1 MPAICVDTSSDQ
13 PGRGGTQVVVAS
25 APQAGRGESVPS
37 KPPSTPHGPQADPQ
51 AATLDRPFRVLVVDP
66 DAGAYR
72 VICRAARRHAA
83 AVVRAE
89 SLAEADRCQQHAAA
103 DLIIVAQNL
112 PDGEGIA
119 WAGRQRRDHRGTQV
133 LVVAD
138 QLQLDAA
145 LTALRAGAADL
156 LARPL
161 TAAQM
166 SGCLDQAIQRARSR
180 EKIRRRLRRL
190 QRTCRKLQR
199 AHDEVAA
206 QVDVLCNDL
215 VTAYQ
220 ELAEQMQQVTRARDY
235 ATLVREEL
243 DLEQMLR
250 KTLEFLL
257 ERVGPTNAAIFLPA
271 SLDEF
276 SLGGYVN
283 YDWTSESPE
292 LLLQL
297 LADRLAPHVAEAAS
311 HLHLTD
317 DAALAAVLDGK
328 PDLLSGCHV
337 LGMPCRLEDEPLA
350 VVILFREADRPFEQ
364 ETIELCKAVAPMIGE
379 YLARIIRIH
388 HRHLPEPPAE
398 DEDQGFMAA

>member
-1 MPAICVDTSSDQ
+1 MPSKSPRTPQ
-13 PGRGGTQVVVAS
+13 GPGTE
-25 APQAGRGESVPS
+25 PQA
-37 KPPSTPHGPQADPQ
+37 QAP
-51 AATLDRPFRVLVVDP
+51 DRPFRVLVVDA

-72 VICRAARRHAA
+72 VICRAARKHAA

-89 SLAEADRCQQHAAA
+89 SLAEAERCQEHAAA
-103 DLIIVAQNL
+103 DLLIVAQTL
-112 PDGEGIA
+112 PDGEGIT
-119 WAGRQRRDHRGTQV
+119 WAGRQRRTHRGTQMLV
-133 LVVAD
+133 LAD

-145 LTALRAGAADL
+145 LTALRAGAADML
-156 LARPL
+156 TRPL

-166 SGCLDQAIQRARSR
+166 SGCLDQAVRRAQGR
-180 EKIRRRLRRL
+180 EKIKRRVRRLR
-190 QRTCRKLQR
+190 RTCRKLQR

-235 ATLVREEL
+235 AALVREEL

-257 ERVGPTNAAIFLPA
+257 EKAGPTNAAIFLPA
-271 SLDEF
+271 TLDEF

-297 LADRLAPHVAEAAS
+297 LADRLAPHVAQADT

-317 DAALAAVLDGK
+317 DAALAHVLDGK
-328 PDLLSGCHV
+328 PDLLTGCHV

-350 VVILFREADRPFEQ
+350 VVILFREADRPFEA
-364 ETIELCKAVAPMIGE
+364 ETVELCQAIAPMIGE

>member
-1 MPAICVDTSSDQ
+1 VE
-13 PGRGGTQVVVAS
+13 VVTAMGV
-25 APQAGRGESVPS
+25 PHGGRGEYVASRTPS
-37 KPPSTPHGPQADPQ
+37 SPQGPGTHPEV
-51 AATLDRPFRVLVVDP
+51 AALERPFRILVVDP

-72 VICRAARRHAA
+72 VVCRAARKHAA

-89 SLAEADRCQQHAAA
+89 TLTEADRCQKQAVA
-103 DLIIVAQNL
+103 DLLIVAQSL

-119 WAGRQRRDHRGTQV
+119 WAGGQRREHRGTQMLV
-133 LVVAD
+133 LTD
-138 QLQLDAA
+138 YLDLDAA
-145 LTALRAGAADL
+145 LTALRAGAADML
-156 LARPL
+156 TRPL
-161 TAAQM
+161 AASQVNA
-166 SGCLDQAIQRARSR
+166 CLEQAIQRAYGR
-180 EKIRRRLRRL
+180 EKLRRRVRRL

-206 QVDVLCNDL
+206 QVDVLCTDL

-235 ATLVREEL
+235 ASLVREEL

-257 ERVGPTNAAIFLPA
+257 ERAGPTNAAIFLPA

-297 LADRLAPHVAEAAS
+297 LADRLAPHVAAADT

-317 DAALAAVLDGK
+317 DVALADVLDGK
-328 PDLLSGCHV
+328 PDLLTGCHV
-337 LGMPCRLEDEPLA
+337 LGVPCRLEDEPLA
-350 VVILFREADRPFEQ
+350 VVILFREAGRPFEA
-364 ETIELCKAVAPMIGE
+364 ETVELCQAIAPMIGE

-388 HRHLPEPPAE
+388 HRHLPDPSAE
-398 DEDQGFMAA
+398 DDDQGFMAA

>member
-1 MPAICVDTSSDQ
+1 M
-13 PGRGGTQVVVAS
+13 
-25 APQAGRGESVPS
+25 
-37 KPPSTPHGPQADPQ
+37 
-51 AATLDRPFRVLVVDP
+51 
-66 DAGAYR
+66 
-72 VICRAARRHAA
+72 
-83 AVVRAE
+83 
-89 SLAEADRCQQHAAA
+89 
-103 DLIIVAQNL
+103 
-112 PDGEGIA
+112 
-119 WAGRQRRDHRGTQV
+119 
-133 LVVAD
+133 
-138 QLQLDAA
+138 
-145 LTALRAGAADL
+145 

-161 TAAQM
+161 AAAQV
-166 SGCLDQAIQRARSR
+166 SACLDQAIRRAQDR
-180 EKIRRRLRRL
+180 EKVKRRVRRL

-215 VTAYQ
+215 VAAYQ
-220 ELAEQMQQVTRARDY
+220 ELAEQMQQVTRARDF
-235 ATLVREEL
+235 ASLVREEL

-257 ERVGPTNAAIFLPA
+257 ERAGPTNAAIFLPA

-297 LADRLAPHVAEAAS
+297 LADRLAPHVAAAET

-317 DAALAAVLDGK
+317 DLALAGVLDGK
-328 PDLLSGCHV
+328 PDLLAGCHV
-337 LGMPCRLEDEPLA
+337 LGVPCRLEDEPLA
-350 VVILFREADRPFEQ
+350 VVILFRESESPFEQ
-364 ETIELCKAVAPMIGE
+364 ETIELCQTIAPMIGE

-398 DEDQGFMAA
+398 DDDQGFMAA